1 MLALSLAC
9 CLALVACGG
18 GGSDGGETQSAPVAD
33 LPRGCRSVPAPAP
46 RKEGEAERPSP
57 ERLEGAASV
66 ELQTN
71 CGTIVIRLATGRAP
85 RTTASFA
92 ALARNGFYDGLSF
105 HRVSG
110 DPTSGPFVIQGGDPL
125 GSGQG
130 GPGYSVRERPPSD
143 LTYVRG
149 VVAMAKSEAEASGT
163 SGSQFFIV
171 TAPDAGLPP
180 DYALVGSVSDGLEVV
195 DAIATVKTDGA
206 EKPLAPIVIQ
216 RAIVQEG

>member
-1 MLALSLAC
+1 M
-9 CLALVACGG
+9 
-18 GGSDGGETQSAPVAD
+18 
-33 LPRGCRSVPAPAP
+33 PAPAP
-46 RKEGEAERPSP
+46 RAEGDAQRPSQP
-57 ERLEGAASV
+57 LDGEQTV

-71 CGTIVIRLATGRAP
+71 CGTIAIRLATERAP

-92 ALARNGFYDGLSF
+92 ALARAGFYDGLTF

-125 GSGQG
+125 GSGRG

-149 VVAMAKSEAEASGT
+149 TVAMARSEAEAPGT

-171 TAPDAGLPP
+171 TAPDAGLAP
-180 DYALVGSVSDGLEVV
+180 DYALVGRVSAGLEVV
-195 DAIATVKTDGA
+195 DAIATVRTDGG
-206 EKPLAPIVIQ
+206 EKPLAPIVIR
-216 RAIVQEG
+216 RAVVR